1 MSPLPSSK
9 FSFRRATQGY
19 CALML
24 AGTMVLPMTPTLA
37 QDTVPVTNNS
47 VANAPVTD
55 TASPVSQDVT
65 DGPSFTIDYGEG
77 AALYTDEYNEI
88 TVRGTGLT
96 KEWREQHGEAVLYI
110 AATEHHPDNVEPSRS
125 VLFFGEGWRFPIA
138 DDGTFEAKLTIRYGD
153 LESFYTPAYGV
164 PYFRG
169 EDVRYEIGILTVGE
183 DQPWPTIE
191 DIWARKN
198 VAIHKPIYTRR
209 HPEII
214 GAHWRYDALKD
225 TTKDQEL
232 MIEGEGFSA
241 YELPGREGVMY
252 TIREKGTGT
261 PVLLMSE
268 MERYYE
274 RSDGVMALW
283 GNAVYRTIKIPANT
297 LDPSKQYVL
306 EAWSDY
312 GYVSQTDKTLITPM
326 VGYAP
331 EHRGVLI
338 GRQDLKFEGLEEF
351 TNVSLPKPK
360 YKHLFSKLSD
370 EEQQQRA
377 TRGELAA
384 ALYLQAGAPKV
395 NLPAVSPWPDVK
407 TDDPNY
413 AAYIWVREKGISY
426 GWSDGKFHADAGIS
440 RATVAAFTYR
450 AAGSPAGSGV
460 SSFTDVHPSSAF
472 YREILWSTQHGVIN
486 PQRGIFEATTMV
498 NRGELEQM
506 MFIFQNRTD
515 YGGLVLV

>member
-261 PVLLMSE
+261 PRPAHERDGALL
-268 MERYYE
+268 
-274 RSDGVMALW
+274 RSRPW
-283 GNAVYRTIKIPANT
+283 RTSAVGKRCLPHHQN
-297 LDPSKQYVL
+297 SR
-306 EAWSDY
+306 EH
-312 GYVSQTDKTLITPM
+312 
-326 VGYAP
+326 P
-331 EHRGVLI
+331 E
-338 GRQDLKFEGLEEF
+338 
-351 TNVSLPKPK
+351 
-360 YKHLFSKLSD
+360 
-370 EEQQQRA
+370 
-377 TRGELAA
+377 
-384 ALYLQAGAPKV
+384 
-395 NLPAVSPWPDVK
+395 
-407 TDDPNY
+407 
-413 AAYIWVREKGISY
+413 
-426 GWSDGKFHADAGIS
+426 
-440 RATVAAFTYR
+440 
-450 AAGSPAGSGV
+450 
-460 SSFTDVHPSSAF
+460 SF
-472 YREILWSTQHGVIN
+472 
-486 PQRGIFEATTMV
+486 
-498 NRGELEQM
+498 
-506 MFIFQNRTD
+506 
-515 YGGLVLV
+515 